1 MLKVGI
7 FTDTYFPQVN
17 GVATSTA
24 TLKKNLEVL
33 GHEVYV
39 FTTTNPLAEQN
50 EERTYRVP
58 SISIVSDHRLAM
70 FYRRRLAA
78 EIKSL
83 NLDVIHT
90 HTEFSLGIFGRLI
103 ANKFKIPLV
112 HTYHTIYEDY
122 THYIIKSKRFNA
134 VSKEIARKISKKFCN
149 TSDKLIV
156 PTHKVK
162 DLLTAYGVIKEMSVI
177 PTGIALHRFD
187 TQQVDQ
193 NQDQALRK
201 QLGIKE
207 NEKIILYIGRVAKEK
222 NIQELLVHLQPYMKE
237 KTDVKFVLVGA
248 GPEKSNLEALVKQYG
263 MEAHVV
269 FVGEVPWEHV
279 MDYYRIGDVFV
290 SASQSET
297 QGITYIEA
305 LASGLPVVAKADPCL
320 EGVVENAVNGY
331 TFDDQAAFLQALDAV
346 LYDEQHQEQLS
357 MGATHSVE
365 KFSEAVFA
373 KNVET
378 LYIDVLMM
386 KQTDQEGEA
395 IHENQAVFWERG
407 GH

>member
-24 TLKKNLEVL
+24 TLKRNLEAL

-50 EERTYRVP
+50 EDKTYRVP

-70 FYRRRLAA
+70 FYRRRLATK
-78 EIKSL
+78 IKSL

-90 HTEFSLGIFGRLI
+90 HTEFSLGIFGRLV
-103 ANKFKIPLV
+103 AKKFKIPLV

-122 THYIIKSKRFNA
+122 THYIIKSKRFDA

-162 DLLTAYGVIKEMSVI
+162 ELLMSYGVIKEMSII
-177 PTGIALHRFD
+177 PTGIALHRFT
-187 TQQVDQ
+187 TQNSDPA
-193 NQDQALRK
+193 QDQALRK
-201 QLGIKE
+201 GLGIKE
-207 NEKIILYIGRVAKEK
+207 NEHIILYIGRIAKEK
-222 NIQELLVHLQPYMKE
+222 NIQVLLAHLQPYVKE
-237 KTDVKFVLVGA
+237 KTDVKFVLVGD
-248 GPEKSNLEALVKQYG
+248 GPEKSNLEGLVRQYE
-263 MEAHVV
+263 MEDHVI
-269 FVGEVPWEHV
+269 FVGEVPWECV

-297 QGITYIEA
+297 QGLTYIEA
-305 LASGLPVVAKADPCL
+305 LASGLPVIAKEDPCL

-331 TFDDQAAFLQALDAV
+331 TFADKEAFLHALDIV
-346 LYDEQHQEQLS
+346 LYNEQHQKQLS
-357 MGATHSVE
+357 VNATRSVE
-365 KFSEAVFA
+365 KFSETVFA
-373 KNVET
+373 KNVEA
-378 LYIDVLMM
+378 LYVEVLMT
-386 KQTDQEGEA
+386 KQTNQEGVA
-395 IHENQAVFWERG
+395 THEDQAVFRKRG
-407 GH
+407 SH

>member
-24 TLKKNLEVL
+24 TLKKNLEEL
-33 GHEVYV
+33 GHKVYV
-39 FTTTNPLAEQN
+39 FTTTNPLADHN
-50 EERTYRVP
+50 ETRTYRVP
-58 SISIVSDHRLAM
+58 SISVVSDHRLAM

-90 HTEFSLGIFGRLI
+90 HTEFSLGIFGRLV
-103 ANKFKIPLV
+103 AKKFKIPLV

-122 THYIIKSKRFNA
+122 THYIIKSKRFNS

-149 TSDKLIV
+149 TSDELIV
-156 PTHKVK
+156 PTLKVK
-162 DLLTAYGVIKEMSVI
+162 GLLNSYGVIKEMSII

-187 TQQVDQ
+187 AQDTKQSQTQS
-193 NQDQALRK
+193 LRI
-201 QLGIKE
+201 QLGIKD
-207 NEKIILYIGRVAKEK
+207 NEKVILYLGRVAKEK
-222 NIQELLVHLQPYMKE
+222 NIQELLSHLQTYLKE
-237 KTDVKFVLVGA
+237 KKDIKFVLVGG
-248 GPEKSNLEALVKQYG
+248 GPEKSNLEILAKQY
-263 MEAHVV
+263 ELEDHVI
-269 FVGEVPWEHV
+269 FVGEVPWEQV
-279 MDYYRIGDVFV
+279 MDYYRMGDLFV

-320 EGVVENAVNGY
+320 EGVVENAINGY
-331 TFDDQAAFLQALDAV
+331 TFDDKDSFLRALDTV
-346 LYDEQHQEQLS
+346 LDDPQYQKQLS
-357 MGATHSVE
+357 QNATQSVE

-373 KNVET
+373 KNVEA
-378 LYIDVLMM
+378 LYTDVLMM
-386 KQTDQEGEA
+386 KQP
-395 IHENQAVFWERG
+395 I
-407 GH
+407 